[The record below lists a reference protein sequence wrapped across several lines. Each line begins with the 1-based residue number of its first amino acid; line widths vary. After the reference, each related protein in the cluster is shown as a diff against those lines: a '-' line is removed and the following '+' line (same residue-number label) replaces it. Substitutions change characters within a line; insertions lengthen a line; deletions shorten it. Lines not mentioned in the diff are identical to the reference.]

1 MTTAAQE
8 SQQESQQVLML
19 GLAGEVFA
27 LNACQVREIL
37 DPVPVTRVPGAKPYV
52 SSILNVRG
60 KVIPLADLRLRF
72 GMPPASVTPDS
83 RFIVLEIDLGGEPT
97 TIGIVADK
105 VYEVTDLDMTSLQ
118 KAPPIGM
125 HWQPEFIAGI
135 GKWKDEFIVVPNLER
150 IFN

>member
-1 MTTAAQE
+1 MMLTADE
-8 SQQESQQVLML
+8 GSHQVLML

-27 LNACQVREIL
+27 LDARQVREIL
-37 DPVPVTRVPGAKPYV
+37 DPVPVTRVPGAQSYV
-52 SSILNVRG
+52 SSVLNVRG

-72 GMPPASVTPDS
+72 GMPPASITSDS
-83 RFIVLEIDLGGEPT
+83 RFIVLEIDLAGEPT

-105 VYEVTDLDMTSLQ
+105 VYEVTELDMTSLQ

>member
-1 MTTAAQE
+1 MMLTADE
-8 SQQESQQVLML
+8 GSHQVLML

-27 LNACQVREIL
+27 LDARLVREIL
-37 DPVPVTRVPGAKPYV
+37 DPVPVTRVPGAQSYV
-52 SSILNVRG
+52 SNVLNVRG
-60 KVIPLADLRLRF
+60 KIIPLADLRLRF
-72 GMPPASVTPDS
+72 GMPPASITLDS
-83 RFIVLEIDLGGEPT
+83 RFIVLEIDLAGEPT

-105 VYEVTDLDMTSLQ
+105 VYEVTELDMTSLQ